1 LSAKLYQGVYSGNI
15 NIDARGKQPILSLDE
30 RLTGIQAG
38 PLLKDLRG
46 SAPMTGRA
54 DLSARLTASGTDTK
68 ALQRS
73 ANGNTRFAFVDGT
86 IKGID
91 LLNTLCKAFSGLN
104 MTSLRKED
112 LISGLLQFAAPQPSA
127 TAESTNRTEFAALTG
142 SLNIANGVAHNEDLS
157 MKSPLLR
164 VNGRGDINLV
174 TEQLDYVATVALVS
188 SCQGQ
193 GGRNFQEL
201 AGIPVPV
208 RISGPLENPKYDP
221 QIGAAVMEAL
231 SRSRQSQP
239 AGQAAQ
245 PAPAPSRQQSQ
256 RTQEPKDSL
265 EDAGKK
271 AVGDLL
277 QGIFGQ

>member
-142 SLNIANGVAHNEDLS
+142 SLKIANGVAHNEDLS
-157 MKSPLLR
+157 LKSPLLR
-164 VNGRGDINLV
+164 INGRGDINLV

-193 GGRNFQEL
+193 GGRDFQEL

-245 PAPAPSRQQSQ
+245 PAPAPSQQQSQ
-256 RTQEPKDSL
+256 QTQEPKDSL
-265 EDAGKK
+265 EEAGKK
-271 AVGDLL
+271 AIGDLL